1 VHAASQSRQL
11 PLSRAPE
18 SGVRSQEHGCAHPRN
33 TRRPILDLCLFCPK
47 ERGGMEGG
55 AESKGGVRHGG
66 RGGRQ
71 TCSSISG
78 VKSAAATASSSVQPA
93 LLFAKGRK
101 PSCLALARARLLQ
114 PGAEWRV
121 RPVRPPSLRHPR
133 VAPHALHPHSGLA
146 HDALHPRRALR
157 PPPRPGAH
165 ASPPRQ
171 VRAPC
176 AHPAKPRLGSCGPPT
191 PTPGRPALRPCFSAS
206 AVLIHSLRRAART
219 RVCFACTHA
228 RTSLQARRGWHCT
241 SCQPLRARICA
252 AVKARTI
259 PRRPR

>member
-1 VHAASQSRQL
+1 
-11 PLSRAPE
+11 
-18 SGVRSQEHGCAHPRN
+18 
-33 TRRPILDLCLFCPK
+33 
-47 ERGGMEGG
+47 MEGG

-66 RGGRQ
+66 RGADRR
-71 TCSSISG
+71 
-78 VKSAAATASSSVQPA
+78 AAAYRASNQPPLRRQA
-93 LLFAKGRK
+93 AYSRHSCLPRGASRLAVWDWRLWDWRQR
-101 PSCLALARARLLQ
+101 PELSCLALARARLLQ